1 LFFYFYSNQSARNL
15 SQFAESAMAVKRVI
29 LQQFSMQ
36 LSYMNANK
44 TERANIYQPSLL
56 DGEVDSAVSDD
67 FSIPDMPKRTQQRQ
81 QTESSGSD
89 DEHYE
94 FKRDSES
101 LDSQPATPSDHS
113 SDEDNIQ
120 TILDNVLTTSSNSMN
135 AMNSNIVYKKSCENS
150 TCTKTVES
158 QLQSRR
164 GQRQL
169 FIICPTPSG

>member
-1 LFFYFYSNQSARNL
+1 
-15 SQFAESAMAVKRVI
+15 MAVKRVI

-67 FSIPDMPKRTQQRQ
+67 FSIDPDMPKRTQQRQ

-135 AMNSNIVYKKSCENS
+135 AINSSVVYKT
-150 TCTKTVES
+150 TCDNNNACSKTVES